1 MLRAETILLPQFD
14 VWRTGDDAAAGNTG
28 PTLDW
33 VFSEYRADRFT
44 KLDVRTK
51 RNHEVGFRLVGQG

>member
-1 MLRAETILLPQFD
+1 MSGAPATMLRRGTPGQHWI
-14 VWRTGDDAAAGNTG
+14 GS
-28 PTLDW
+28 
-33 VFSEYRADRFT
+33 FSDYRADRFT